1 MSEIKMR
8 PAVYANH
15 KRKDGSYPVK
25 IVVYFKKKERK
36 LPTNIAATP
45 EHLTRELHI
54 KKHCEPMYLALDQ
67 IRQWQEACKDLTSFD
82 LEYRD
87 VDFVVNHIRAKL
99 AKEHFRLD
107 FFEHAEQF
115 ISKKKE
121 STGKQYEQAVNSF
134 ARYLGTRSI
143 DVNQITQA
151 MVREYVAFLDAEP
164 KIYKNHRTGEY
175 VQTKKNK
182 KGGGQ
187 SGRLAMRL
195 GAIFED
201 AKKNYNDEDAE
212 KILIPRS
219 PFGNLELNLPT
230 CNGQKP
236 LPVETIQRLI
246 SSKAEGVTVRMS
258 IDVAVVSFSLMGA
271 NLADLFEAQEPI
283 GGVWVYNRKKTRDRR
298 ADKAEM
304 RVVVP
309 ECLAP
314 YINRLQAGKSKRWLG
329 RLYESNPNGKN
340 ITSRVNKGLKEW
352 CDQEGIEPF
361 TFYAVRKSWA
371 TIARKEGVE
380 KALVDEGLA
389 HVGDYKMTDIYA
401 ERPWD
406 KINEANSKVLALF
419 DWD

>member
-1 MSEIKMR
+1 MR
-8 PAVYANH
+8 PAIYANH

-25 IVVYFKKKERK
+25 IVIYFKKKERK
-36 LPTNIAATP
+36 LPTNIVCNP
-45 EHLTRELHI
+45 EHVTRELHI

-67 IRQWQEACKDLTSFD
+67 IRQWQDACKDLTTFD

-87 VDFVVNHIRAKL
+87 VDFVVNHIKAKL

-107 FFEHAEQF
+107 FFEHAQQF
-115 ISKKKE
+115 ISKKKN
-121 STGKQYEQAVNSF
+121 STGKQYQQAVNSF
-134 ARYLGTRSI
+134 ARFLGTSSV

-164 KIYKNHRTGEY
+164 KIFRNSKTGEY
-175 VQTKKNK
+175 VVTKKK
-182 KGGGQ
+182 KKEGGQ

-201 AKKNYNDEDAE
+201 AKKKYNDEDAE

-219 PFGNLELNLPT
+219 PFSNLELNLPT
-230 CNGQKP
+230 CAGQKP
-236 LPVETIQRLI
+236 LPLEIIQQLINAKVEG
-246 SSKAEGVTVRMS
+246 ATVRMS
-258 IDVAVVSFSLMGA
+258 IDVAVVSFGLMGA
-271 NLADLFEAQEPI
+271 NLADLHEAQEPT

-314 YINRLQAGKSKRWLG
+314 YIGRLRAGKSKRWLG
-329 RLYESNPNGKN
+329 RLYESNPNGQN
-340 ITSRVNKGLKEW
+340 ITSRVNNGLREW
-352 CDQEGIEPF
+352 CEQNGIEPF
-361 TFYAVRKSWA
+361 TFYALRKSWG
-371 TIARKEGVE
+371 TIARRIGVE
-380 KALVDEGLA
+380 KSLVDEGLV
-389 HVGDYKMTDIYA
+389 HVGDYRMTDIYA

-419 DWD
+419 NWD